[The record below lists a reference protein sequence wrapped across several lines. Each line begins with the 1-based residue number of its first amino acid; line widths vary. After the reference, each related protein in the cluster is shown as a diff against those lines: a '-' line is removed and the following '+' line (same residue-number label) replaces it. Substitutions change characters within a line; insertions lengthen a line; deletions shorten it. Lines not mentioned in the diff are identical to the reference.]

1 MWRAAMTVAII
12 LGCCLTLLLLGIAA
26 AVGGRGRLNSARVYG
41 ATAAICLL
49 AFVAAVT
56 GRDGALVLPI
66 GLPWLGAHFSVD
78 RLATVF
84 LALIDLGSAGAALYA
99 IGYGRHEHAPQRVLP
114 FFPAFIAGMNLVV
127 IAADA
132 YSFLFAW
139 ELMSLASWALVMS
152 DHRAAD
158 SQRAGIVYLIMA
170 TFSALTLLLAFGL
183 LAAPHGGSGFAYAF
197 AEMRTGTLP
206 PWRSGLVLTLVLVGA
221 GSKAGLMPLH
231 AWLPL
236 AHPAAPSH
244 VSALMSGVMT
254 KVAVYAFIR
263 IVFDLLGPTTWWW
276 AVPVLTAGGSAAV
289 LGVLQALMERDL
301 KRLLAFSTIENIGSR
316 RRTGLAKPVLAMAM
330 ESSQPMAVCASL
342 EALAIIGTRQTL
354 DALRA
359 KYPDAAE
366 VAGIYLQPFLKLLGH
381 TAGPES
387 IEEICRTIERKGA
400 FVHETAID
408 ALTNIALRHNVSQL
422 NSFCEGELCGLLKP
436 ELDAGVC
443 FHLIRLLGH
452 FTGSSRVALAVLP
465 YIHDPDRTLGL
476 AAVES
481 LANSSDPAVE
491 SALHSLLSAENDPEI
506 GEELEELVR
515 RRPRWNSPLSNS
527 PN

>member
-1 MWRAAMTVAII
+1 MIDSKLIEALSAPEESERRCAAQEISES
-12 LGCCLTLLLLGIAA
+12 GDPEAA
-26 AVGGRGRLNSARVYG
+26 AVLVSQLGKESSRAVKEAILRGLSRIWTSNPVDSIIELLKDDDPFVRAEAADMLQRRAGDVIEGLNRLIRSDDKDLRK
-41 ATAAICLL
+41 I
-49 AFVAAVT
+49 
-56 GRDGALVLPI
+56 
-66 GLPWLGAHFSVD
+66 SVD
-78 RLATVF
+78 ILREAT
-84 LALIDLGSAGAALYA
+84 IGAPDALY
-99 IGYGRHEHAPQRVLP
+99 
-114 FFPAFIAGMNLVV
+114 
-127 IAADA
+127 
-132 YSFLFAW
+132 
-139 ELMSLASWALVMS
+139 
-152 DHRAAD
+152 
-158 SQRAGIVYLIMA
+158 
-170 TFSALTLLLAFGL
+170 FSALKD
-183 LAAPHGGSGFAYAF
+183 
-197 AEMRTGTLP
+197 EDIN
-206 PWRSGLVLTLVLVGA
+206 VV
-221 GSKAGLMPLH
+221 
-231 AWLPL
+231 
-236 AHPAAPSH
+236 
-244 VSALMSGVMT
+244 
-254 KVAVYAFIR
+254 I
-263 IVFDLLGPTTWWW
+263 
-276 AVPVLTAGGSAAV
+276 
-289 LGVLQALMERDL
+289 
-301 KRLLAFSTIENIGSR
+301 STIENIGSR